1 MTTALAPGGPTLAQ
15 HRLLV
20 TEIPGPRS
28 RALLERRQAVVARG
42 VGTVLP
48 VFVERA
54 GGGVLVDVDGNSLI
68 DLGSGIAV
76 VGVGNAAP
84 HVVEGVREQ
93 VERFTHTCFMVT
105 PYEGYVAVCEEL
117 ARRTPGDHDKRSALF
132 NSGSEAVENA
142 VKIARTY
149 TGRQAVVA
157 FDRHLRQRAA
167 LPAPTGHPGPPAR
180 RGPHRRRGGDHR
192 AHLTAGRATTGA
204 STASGSLT

>member
-1 MTTALAPGGPTLAQ
+1 MTTALAPGGPALAQ
-15 HRLLV
+15 RRLLV

-28 RALLERRQAVVARG
+28 RALMERRQAVVAPG

-117 ARRTPGDHDKRSALF
+117 ARLH
-132 NSGSEAVENA
+132 
-142 VKIARTY
+142 ARPP
-149 TGRQAVVA
+149 RQALGPVQ
-157 FDRHLRQRAA
+157 LR
-167 LPAPTGHPGPPAR
+167 L
-180 RGPHRRRGGDHR
+180 RGGGERGQDRPR
-192 AHLTAGRATTGA
+192 ATRGGRPWSRSTTPTTAGRT
-204 STASGSLT
+204 SRWR

>member
-1 MTTALAPGGPTLAQ
+1 MTTTLAPCGPTLDQ

-84 HVVEGVREQ
+84 CHCRTAAGSSIP
-93 VERFTHTCFMVT
+93 H
-105 PYEGYVAVCEEL
+105 
-117 ARRTPGDHDKRSALF
+117 ARRMASSA
-132 NSGSEAVENA
+132 SGFGLCQPTNQLPSVL
-142 VKIARTY
+142 VTMP
-149 TGRQAVVA
+149 VA
-157 FDRHLRQRAA
+157 FCTWRTVRPACWRARVSSRA
-167 LPAPTGHPGPPAR
+167 NSPASAIH
-180 RGPHRRRGGDHR
+180 
-192 AHLTAGRATTGA
+192 AGSGTSRSGA
-204 STASGSLT
+204 SASSVISHSP